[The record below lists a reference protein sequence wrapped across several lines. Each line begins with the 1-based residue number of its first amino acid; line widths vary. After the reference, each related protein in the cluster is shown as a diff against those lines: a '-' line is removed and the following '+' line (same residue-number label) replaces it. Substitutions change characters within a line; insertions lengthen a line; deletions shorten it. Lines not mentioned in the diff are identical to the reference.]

1 MQEMEE
7 TQIASL
13 GREDP
18 LEEAWATHSS
28 VLAWKTPTDRG
39 AWRAAVHGIT
49 RGRHSEGLNH
59 SNLRSKAVCSDVVSS
74 LP

>member
-28 VLAWKTPTDRG
+28 VLAWKIPTDRG
-39 AWRAAVHGIT
+39 AWRATVHGIT
-49 RGRHSEGLNH
+49 
-59 SNLRSKAVCSDVVSS
+59 KS
-74 LP
+74 LK